1 MNNKRK
7 YISII
12 LIITLLFS
20 YYTINYKIY
29 ANKTVETVK
38 GTFNFEDSIEPGTE
52 RVIPKEIKQYTAMWE
67 SYAKEDVSKQP
78 GLKPGTAQYDVRQ
91 LLWEAQNRPI
101 ADSGVAYVKV
111 AGQKRYVV
119 ALSTIFGLS
128 GDYIDIVLNNGEV
141 IPCIMGDVKSSKTDK
156 PYIFEGDG
164 LFYGHTYEEDK
175 EEKCDIVE
183 FILGINIQDN
193 ETPPVLKGFLD
204 KFDKVKSIKN
214 GGSYFLHPDGPV
226 GLSGDYAEITPGVN
240 QNFSNS
246 SSTTSNN
253 KGEKSEEKTF
263 ARTFGRFLRSGWI
276 AISTFFDNDRTG
288 RNLST
293 IMISLS
299 N

>member
-1 MNNKRK
+1 MNNKQR

-12 LIITLLFS
+12 LIITLFFF
-20 YYTINYKIY
+20 YYTISYKIY
-29 ANKTVETVK
+29 AETY
-38 GTFNFEDSIEPGTE
+38 NFSDTIEPGTE

-67 SYAKEDVSKQP
+67 SYAKADVSKQP
-78 GLKPGTAQYDVRQ
+78 GLKSGTGQYDVRQ

-101 ADSGVAYVKV
+101 ADSGVAYVEV

-119 ALSTIFGLS
+119 ALSEIFGWS
-128 GDYIDIVLNNGEV
+128 GDYIDIVLNDGEV
-141 IPCIMGDVKSSKTDK
+141 IPCIMGDAKSPSTDK

-164 LFYGHTYEEDK
+164 LFYGHTYEGD
-175 EEKCDIVE
+175 KCDIVE

-193 ETPPVLKGFLD
+193 ETPPVLKGFLN

-214 GGSYFLHPDGPV
+214 GGSYFLHKDGPV
-226 GLSGDYAEITPGVN
+226 GLSGDYAKITPGVN

-263 ARTFGRFLRSGWI
+263 TRTFGRFLRSGWI

-288 RNLST
+288 SNLST